1 MCHKSD
7 LMFLIEKLAM
17 FEIETLPKNLLS
29 QTDSKAQE
37 ALDDIVLLDDN
48 ENLPLAILGLNFEGA
63 LKDSKSQK

>member
-1 MCHKSD
+1 M
-7 LMFLIEKLAM
+7 IEKLAM